1 MSTTSTDAPERQS
14 RLKTGV
20 FSALES
26 LIAKN
31 SRSKRAGHDREVLAE
46 LDVANLG
53 EQVLPGGM
61 TMEWLGTAGFR
72 LTHQGTT
79 ILIDPFLT
87 RRTLADTLGPASVHS
102 DPMLVAELT
111 PTADAVLIG
120 HCHFDHAVDVPE
132 LARRGAKIYGSAN
145 VTDLLGLHGLAGSAV
160 EVDPAE
166 VYEIGPFTIRFVPS
180 RHSKLV
186 FGLAVPSDGEFTCDS
201 LDELSSSSYR
211 CGQVYGIHIEVDGR
225 TIYHLGSADLVEDDY
240 RLGPVDVLLCCI
252 AGRSMTRRFTPRM
265 LSTFD
270 PGLVIPHHY
279 DDFFSP
285 VQGMPGAPMGL
296 SLNIDIGGFVDDVR
310 SVAPAQAIATMA
322 PLVPLGS

>member
-1 MSTTSTDAPERQS
+1 MSSTTTEAAAPS
-14 RLKTGV
+14 GLKGGV

-26 LIAKN
+26 LIARSSA
-31 SRSKRAGHDREVLAE
+31 SRRASHDREVLHE
-46 LDVANLG
+46 LDVDGLA
-53 EQVLPGGM
+53 EQVLPEGM

-72 LTHQGTT
+72 LTHEGTT

-87 RRTLADTLGPASVHS
+87 RRTLADTLGPPSVHS
-102 DPMLVAELT
+102 DPVMVARLT
-111 PTADAVLIG
+111 PAADAVLIG

-132 LARRGAKIYGSAN
+132 LARRGAKIYGSSN
-145 VTDLLGLHGLAGSAV
+145 VTGLLGLHGLAGSAV
-160 EVDPAE
+160 EVDPRQ

-201 LDELSSSSYR
+201 LDALSSSAYR
-211 CGQVYGIHIEVDGR
+211 CGQVYGIHIEVEGR

-240 RLGPVDVLLCCI
+240 RLGPVDILLCCI

-265 LSTFD
+265 MATFD

-285 VQGMPGAPMGL
+285 VEGVAGQPMGL

-310 SVAPAQAIATMA
+310 AVSPAQAIATMA
-322 PLVPLGS
+322 PLDPFAG